1 MARLRGNNGD
11 SWCSLLMIVFVSSAS
26 GVFLL
31 FPVKKRLRRPRRDDD
46 DDNGSVFD
54 GKSTS
59 ALAALA
65 MPAREKEQE
74 QVHAWI
80 CTSLRY

>member
-1 MARLRGNNGD
+1 MGLVVDD
-11 SWCSLLMIVFVSSAS
+11 SVCIITAP
-26 GVFLL
+26 GVLLL

-65 MPAREKEQE
+65 MPARERARE
-74 QVHAWI
+74 QVHAWR
-80 CTSLRY
+80 CTSLR